1 MASLATEAST
11 WQRWKNSFR
20 SSCTQE
26 RLGAPQLAAARHSLP
41 AHSSPQLANSAGGRA
56 LWGRPLLW
64 GQLPCRLEPSKR
76 LRHGHE
82 PRLRCGFC
90 GFQTPGFPHI
100 LDVSENR
107 KAD

>member
-41 AHSSPQLANSAGGRA
+41 QLATARQLRWWQGFVGAPLALGSASVPIRA
-56 LWGRPLLW
+56 
-64 GQLPCRLEPSKR
+64 Q
-76 LRHGHE
+76 
-82 PRLRCGFC
+82 
-90 GFQTPGFPHI
+90 
-100 LDVSENR
+100 
-107 KAD
+107 